1 MLYYSIIIIFLFLF
15 YFGKAVNSQ
24 RVVNIDFLKARLA
37 QQSQEILTKNM
48 KESTLQ
54 DNNNFNNLLGISF
67 DDIKSNINYFLNSN
81 SLSKISSGFVI
92 GFTSGY
98 FLKRIASIIIFT
110 VGGTIVIVQTLSYFN
125 YISINTN
132 KIKKDVYKC
141 LDINRDGVT
150 DADDIGIVKV
160 RIMDI
165 LGQNL
170 HIGGGLS
177 AGLLL
182 GILL

>member
-1 MLYYSIIIIFLFLF
+1 MLYYSIIIILLFLS
-15 YFGKAVNSQ
+15 YFGKAVSSQ

-48 KESTLQ
+48 KESALQ
-54 DNNNFNNLLGISF
+54 DNNNINNLLGISF

-81 SLSKISSGFVI
+81 SLSKISSGFVV

-98 FLKRIASIIIFT
+98 FLKRIASVIIFA
-110 VGGTIVIVQTLSYFN
+110 VGGTIVIVQSLAYFN
-125 YISINTN
+125 YITINTC
-132 KIKKDVYKC
+132 KLKKDVFKC
-141 LDINRDGVT
+141 LDINHDGKT
-150 DADDIGIVKV
+150 DANDIELVKV

-170 HIGGGLS
+170 HIGGGLTS
-177 AGLLL
+177 GLLL
-182 GILL
+182 GVLL